1 MTRAVD
7 GGHYG
12 FAVPVYLVRHAH
24 AGNRSSWDGDDT
36 SRPLSPKGRAQSA
49 GLLEWLVD
57 EPITRVISSPAARC
71 IETVAPLAEARGL
84 TVETKGWL
92 AEGSGARSCIEAILT
107 TGDDRVALCSHG
119 DLIPKVIRQL
129 RADGM
134 ATKDPNLSQK
144 GSTWV
149 LEVAD
154 GRVVSGRY
162 QPPAKT

>member
-1 MTRAVD
+1 M
-7 GGHYG
+7 
-12 FAVPVYLVRHAH
+12 YLVRHAH
-24 AGNRSSWDGDDT
+24 AGNRSSWDGIDA
-36 SRPLSPKGRAQSA
+36 SRPLSPKGRQQAA
-49 GLLEWLVD
+49 GLQEWLAD
-57 EPITRVISSPAARC
+57 TTLARVISSPAARC
-71 IETVAPLAEARGL
+71 TETVAPLAEAHDL
-84 TVETKGWL
+84 AVETDLRL
-92 AEGSGARSCIEAILT
+92 AEGGTAAACIEALLALA
-107 TGDDRVALCSHG
+107 GDDAALCSHG